1 MCQNWGTGLSIRRAF
16 LKSKTDLR
24 PDPLFSPQCRK
35 PSSDSQEL
43 TKKSPRGA
51 SDSGKEHNGV
61 RVKHKHRKPAKLESQ
76 SPGKRAE
83 GQEEGRPLSAGP
95 LGWAGLQ
102 RDHSGRPGGG
112 ALGLTKTWDFLTVE
126 GEYNWHLWNQRQER
140 RERRLICLTLVA
152 GMRHTLKPERGG
164 FQTDKSQFCNRLA
177 KPLLCDRSRLREE
190 MGLMRIEAKQQNR
203 GLSHC
208 VLYLWYTWKV
218 PIQKS

>member
-1 MCQNWGTGLSIRRAF
+1 MSFPSGRGDIQAQAGALHPGPQPVALPLRRFLRPGPAWLLQGRASSPFLQLPPGQLLSMCQNWGTGLSIRRAF

-112 ALGLTKTWDFLTVE
+112 ALGLTK
-126 GEYNWHLWNQRQER
+126 
-140 RERRLICLTLVA
+140 
-152 GMRHTLKPERGG
+152 K
-164 FQTDKSQFCNRLA
+164 
-177 KPLLCDRSRLREE
+177 
-190 MGLMRIEAKQQNR
+190 
-203 GLSHC
+203 
-208 VLYLWYTWKV
+208 
-218 PIQKS
+218 